1 MRLIGDLSA
10 SIDYDGRWRVA
21 RHDSYRGGTVRY
33 ATGRG
38 ASATLTFTGR
48 GVTWYGPTGPTRGK
62 AKVYVDGKLVRT
74 VDLRR
79 STFHAR
85 AAVYSKRWSTARK
98 HTIKIVVLRTSGRS
112 MVAIDGFG
120 IVK

>member
-1 MRLIGDLSA
+1 VLLELVVVLTVLSVVYNVA
-10 SIDYDGRWRVA
+10 TRDRVKP
-21 RHDSYRGGTVRY
+21 
-33 ATGRG
+33 
-38 ASATLTFTGR
+38 ASAL
-48 GVTWYGPTGPTRGK
+48 YGGPF
-62 AKVYVDGKLVRT
+62 VYVDGKLVRT

-85 AAVYSKRWSTARK
+85 AAVYSKRWSTART
-98 HTIKIVVLRTSGRS
+98 HMIKIVVLRTPGRS